1 MIAGRIS
8 VARIF
13 RLLALLAALLP
24 VVASAD
30 ADVVDARL
38 MTLSLAKDV
47 AEKAVQVCREAGYQ
61 VSVVVVD
68 RGGGPQVVLRDV
80 YASRFTIELARRK
93 ANTVV
98 LSGTSSS
105 RMRVDRADIRAEL
118 NESRDLL
125 VLDGAVPIR
134 AGGVLLGAVG
144 VSGAPGG
151 DKDEACASKAVESV
165 QERLDFLD

>member
-1 MIAGRIS
+1 MMRRSVVPAGR
-8 VARIF
+8 F
-13 RLLALLAALLP
+13 LLSMVMALLP

-30 ADVVDARL
+30 TDVVNTRL

-47 AEKAVQVCREAGYQ
+47 AGKAVQACRDAGYQ

-68 RGGGPQVVLRDV
+68 RSGGLQVVLRDV
-80 YASRFTIELARRK
+80 YASRFTVELAQRK

-134 AGGVLLGAVG
+134 AAGVLLGAVG

-151 DKDEACASKAVESV
+151 DKDEACARKAVEAV
-165 QERLDFLD
+165 QERLDFID